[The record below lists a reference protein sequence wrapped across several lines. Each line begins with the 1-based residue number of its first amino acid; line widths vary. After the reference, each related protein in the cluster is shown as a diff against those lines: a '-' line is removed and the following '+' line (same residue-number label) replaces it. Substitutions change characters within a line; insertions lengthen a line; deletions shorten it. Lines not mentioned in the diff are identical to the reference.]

1 MARGYEEIMD
11 EKAKLLEK
19 LEEIEA
25 EEAMSE
31 EGKAQTRLQQVKK
44 MAQNRHGDPEATVYN
59 PWQR

>member
-1 MARGYEEIMD
+1 MTRKYDEIMAD
-11 EKAKLLEK
+11 KAKLLEK

-31 EGKAQTRLQQVKK
+31 EGKAQKRLQQVKK
-44 MAQNRHGDPEATVYN
+44 MAQNRHGDPQATVYN